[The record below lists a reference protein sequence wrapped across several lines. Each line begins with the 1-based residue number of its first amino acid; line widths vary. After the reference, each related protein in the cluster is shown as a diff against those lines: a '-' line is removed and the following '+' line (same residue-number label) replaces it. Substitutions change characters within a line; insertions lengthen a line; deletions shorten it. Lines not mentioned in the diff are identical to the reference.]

1 MRLWRISEYADLSGQ
16 GGMIASG
23 RWHSRGRPIIY
34 AADHPAPAMLEML
47 VRFGLGTAV
56 SPVRFQ
62 LIAMD
67 VDDAAS
73 IQRLSEADLDPA
85 WKTRTADTRAIGDA
99 WLESVASLMLVVPSA
114 LVPRADNVLIN
125 PVHPDISRAAVVET
139 MRVTL
144 DERLLR
150 S

>member
-1 MRLWRISEYADLSGQ
+1 
-16 GGMIASG
+16 
-23 RWHSRGRPIIY
+23 
-34 AADHPAPAMLEML
+34 MLEML

-67 VDDAAS
+67 VDDSAS
-73 IQRLSEADLDPA
+73 IQRIFEADLDPA
-85 WKTRTADTRAIGDA
+85 WKARTAGTRAIGDA
-99 WLESVASLMLVVPSA
+99 WLDSRASLVLVVPSA
-114 LVPRADNVLIN
+114 IVPRADNVLIN